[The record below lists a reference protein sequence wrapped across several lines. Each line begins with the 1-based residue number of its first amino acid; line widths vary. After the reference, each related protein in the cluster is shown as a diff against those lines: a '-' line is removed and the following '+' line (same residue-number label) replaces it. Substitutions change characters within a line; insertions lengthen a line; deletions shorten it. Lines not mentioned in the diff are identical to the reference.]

1 MEEDLTLDYLPNTE
15 IHIYQHKHM
24 FRMNTDT
31 ASLGHFMHVQED
43 EVVLDI
49 GTNNGALLLYANQY
63 HPKFLIGVDIQPEA
77 CELARKNMGYHH
89 IQNVKIIEGDIK
101 QINLEKVDVI
111 VCNPPYFKAFD
122 LQRVNKKETIR
133 IARHEVYLTLEELI
147 FCVHNLLKEGGRFYL
162 VHRSDRI
169 MDIMHILR
177 EHQLEIKRLQF
188 TYDEYKEEARGVLI
202 EAVKGANSGCKVLQ
216 SKIIKR

>member
-1 MEEDLTLDYLPNTE
+1 MEEDFTLDYLPNTK

-31 ASLGHFMHVQED
+31 ALLGNFMHIQEE
-43 EVVLDI
+43 EVILDI

-77 CELARKNMGYHH
+77 CALARKNMLYHH

-101 QINLEKVDVI
+101 QVNLEKVDVI

-133 IARHEVYLTLEELI
+133 IARHEVFLTLEELTL
-147 FCVHNLLKEGGRFYL
+147 CVHNLLKEGGRFYL

-202 EAVKGANSGCKVLQ
+202 EAVKGANSGCKVL
-216 SKIIKR
+216 SPKIIKR